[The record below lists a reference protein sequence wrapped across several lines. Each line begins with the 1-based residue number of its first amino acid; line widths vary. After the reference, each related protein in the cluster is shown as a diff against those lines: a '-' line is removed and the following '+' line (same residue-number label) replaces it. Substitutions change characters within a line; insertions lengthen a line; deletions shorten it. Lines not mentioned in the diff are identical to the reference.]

1 MYTVITTKNSNY
13 KNNKTLRFS
22 SFSNSQSLA

>member
-1 MYTVITTKNSNY
+1 MYTVITTKTITT
-13 KNNKTLRFS
+13 KTTKQLRFS